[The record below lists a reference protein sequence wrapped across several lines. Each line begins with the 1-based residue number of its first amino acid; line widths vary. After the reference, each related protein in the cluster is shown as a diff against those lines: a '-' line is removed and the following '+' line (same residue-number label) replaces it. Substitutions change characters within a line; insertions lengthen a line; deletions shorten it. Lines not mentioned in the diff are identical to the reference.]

1 MKATLNAE
9 AFLVIQIIG
18 QESITMQG
26 ELDSHEMI
34 KIISLYYMVS
44 DTNM

>member
-1 MKATLNAE
+1 MNAE

-18 QESITMQG
+18 QEPITMQV
-26 ELDSHEMI
+26 ELDSHVMI
-34 KIISLYYMVS
+34 KITSLWYMVS